1 MSDLL
6 TPENLSKDILKDMY
20 DAAFMNT
27 SFDDDGD
34 LRVGDGGIKCYVF
47 PKEKHIKLMS
57 IFGAEE
63 GAEHSALVEFANQI
77 NLEYII
83 VRVAISDKDSIF
95 FESTIPIDGGITQ
108 KAVVLATKQ
117 FLSIPVQTIVEHGK
131 DLVKW

>member
-1 MSDLL
+1 MSDLIE
-6 TPENLSKDILKDMY
+6 PDNLSRDLLKDIY
-20 DAAFMNT
+20 DSAFMT
-27 SFDDDGD
+27 TMFDDDGD
-34 LRVGDGGIKCYVF
+34 LRVGDGGIRCYVF

-63 GAEHSALVEFANQI
+63 GASQTDLVDFANRV

-83 VRVAISDKDSIF
+83 VRVSISKKNSVF
-95 FESTIPIDGGITQ
+95 FEYAIPVDGGITK
-108 KAVVLATKQ
+108 KAVVLATKR

>member
-1 MSDLL
+1 MSDLIM
-6 TPENLSKDILKDMY
+6 TDNLSKDLLKELY
-20 DAAFMNT
+20 EAAFMT
-27 SFDDDGD
+27 TEFDDDGD
-34 LRVGDGGIKCYVF
+34 LRVGDDGIKCYVF

-63 GAEHSALVEFANQI
+63 GAEHAALMEFANQV

-95 FESTIPIDGGITQ
+95 FESTIPVDGGITK
-108 KAVVLATKQ
+108 KAVVLATKR